1 MTKRTITVDL
11 ESWTPSPLS
20 NTTGG
25 IHPGQTLMYSAGR
38 QTGKS
43 YYQKMMLN
51 AMYNGT
57 NLDTDFIFKNTNEP
71 KYKFSRAKWYEAE
84 YDWVHYGEVNDW
96 CKQHFGPH
104 DIHPDAWS
112 RWNHKYEG
120 KILFRDEKDC
130 VFFMLRW
137 S

>member
-1 MTKRTITVDL
+1 MTHHHNPNLAASVT
-11 ESWTPSPLS
+11 
-20 NTTGG
+20 TTG
-25 IHPGQTLMYSAGR
+25 HQTLMSVIR
-38 QTGKS
+38 QLTPTLLAQSIVGVQPMTGS
-43 YYQKMMLN
+43 VGEVFTMRANYGYQ
-51 AMYNGT
+51 
-57 NLDTDFIFKNTNEP
+57 P

-104 DIHPDAWS
+104 DINPNAWS

-120 KILFRDEKDC
+120 KILFRDEKDY
-130 VFFMLRW
+130 VFFVLRW